1 MYMLDNDYNIVMFFG
16 IFIALIIAFI
26 PNLIENIFYLFNLNI
41 IRALFILYIAY
52 LSRVNIDYSI
62 IITLL
67 FLIMLEIS
75 NRMLIE
81 NFDDDDEDEEFEED
95 DLEEDDELEDDEL

>member
-1 MYMLDNDYNIVMFFG
+1 MLDNDYNIVIFLG

-26 PNLIENIFYLFNLNI
+26 PNLIENLFYLLNLNI
-41 IRALFILYIAY
+41 VRALFILYIAY

-81 NFDDDDEDEEFEED
+81 NFEDDIEDEDEDEDEDSEDEE
-95 DLEEDDELEDDEL
+95 